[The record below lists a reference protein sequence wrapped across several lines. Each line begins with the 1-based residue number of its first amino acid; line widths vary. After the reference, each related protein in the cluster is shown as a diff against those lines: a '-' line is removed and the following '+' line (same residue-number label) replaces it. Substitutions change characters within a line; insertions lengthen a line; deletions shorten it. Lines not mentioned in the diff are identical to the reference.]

1 MHDQAPVRTQAAAIC
16 VPADALRRQI
26 VAILRG
32 WGVSAAHADA
42 AAELLV
48 YADLRGISSHG
59 LAMMANYAAHRPQGS
74 FTLAPEIVTVRET
87 PALALLDGG
96 AGMGHL
102 PGIKGMDLAI
112 AKCAQI
118 GIGAVSVR
126 NSWHF
131 GAAGY
136 YAEMAVARGFIGI
149 VTTSV
154 WNNAVV
160 PTHAAEPMLGTNPIA
175 FAAPARRNPPF
186 VFDMATSTVAAGKIQ
201 LAAIVGKDIPVGW
214 SLDAEG
220 KPETNAQRAWDK
232 RFLTP
237 LGGTPDMSSHKG
249 YGLGAMVEILSGTLS
264 GARHAAV
271 EKRAGRD
278 IRPFNVGH
286 FFLALDPAAMRGD
299 DGFRDQLDALID
311 ALRTARP
318 VDPRQPVLIAGDPER
333 ARHAERVR
341 DGVPIPQAL
350 AQRIRAMAAEAGV
363 DYGLE
368 G

>member
-1 MHDQAPVRTQAAAIC
+1 MRDESAVSPIRVGAA
-16 VPADALRRQI
+16 ALRRQI
-26 VAILRG
+26 VDILRA
-32 WGVSAAHADA
+32 WGVSPAHADA

-74 FTLAPEIVTVRET
+74 YALAPEIVTVRET
-87 PALALLDGG
+87 PALALLDAG

-102 PGIKGMDLAI
+102 PSIRAMDLAI

-136 YAEMAVARGFIGI
+136 YAEMAVARGFVGI

-154 WNNAVV
+154 WNSAVV
-160 PTHAAEPMLGTNPIA
+160 PTYAAEPMLGTNPIA

-201 LAAIVGKDIPVGW
+201 LAAIVGKNIPAGW
-214 SLDAEG
+214 SLDARG
-220 KPETNAQRAWDK
+220 RPETNAQRAWDQ

-237 LGGTPDMSSHKG
+237 LGGTPEMSSHKG
-249 YGLGAMVEILSGTLS
+249 YGLGAMVEILSGTLA

-278 IRPFNVGH
+278 IRPYNVGH

-299 DGFRDQLDALID
+299 DGFRDQLDELID
-311 ALRTARP
+311 ALRAARP
-318 VDPRQPVLIAGDPER
+318 VDPAQPVLVAGDPER
-333 ARHAERVR
+333 AKLAERTR
-341 DGVPIPQAL
+341 SGVPIPRPL
-350 AQRIRAMAAEAGV
+350 AERIRAMAAEARV
-363 DYGLE
+363 DYVLE
-368 G
+368 T